1 MVRLPIAAAIYMWY
15 WLFRII
21 FIIIFKL
28 CFGLKAEGLGNLP
41 KKTNFIIVANH
52 TSFLDATLV
61 MAAVP
66 RQIHCIALR
75 GLYRIFWLRWFLRAV
90 EALPSGSSSKG
101 AIELLHKN
109 KNVGLFPEGGRSHHG
124 KLREFKRGVALLAM
138 RTGRPIVPCAIIG
151 AYEAFP
157 RKAKFPKFPLPIK
170 VKIGKPIYLLKEAC
184 DLVDD
189 LCLQSGTFK
198 IRNAIKEMIYG

>member
-1 MVRLPIAAAIYMWY
+1 MWY
-15 WLFRII
+15 WIFRII

-28 CFGLKAEGLGNLP
+28 CFRFKAQGLGNLP

-52 TSFLDATLV
+52 TSFLDAILV

-66 RQIHCIALR
+66 RKIHCIALR

-90 EALPSGSSSKG
+90 EALPSGSASNG
-101 AIELLHKN
+101 AIALLHKN
-109 KNVGLFPEGGRSHHG
+109 ENVGLFPEGGRSHHG
-124 KLREFKRGVALLAM
+124 KLREFKRGTALLAM
-138 RTGRPIVPCAIIG
+138 KTGRPIVPCAIIG

-170 VKIGKPIYLLKEAC
+170 VKIGKPVYLLKEAGEV
-184 DLVDD
+184 VDD
-189 LCLQSGTFK
+189 LCLQIGIFK
-198 IRNAIKEMIYG
+198 IRNAVKEMIYA